1 MRPHKASGS
10 AVAVTATAA
19 PKPSAGDTVDVTPLF
34 ESDPQIGNYREH
46 FDFRI
51 DQFKGTL
58 ATIEANAG
66 SLASFAGAFNTQYGF
81 IRDEE
86 KGATVYREWAPGA
99 VGAQLIG
106 DFNNWEGWDM
116 QRDDFGVWSVTVPDV
131 DGKAAIPHAS
141 RVKIR
146 LQHPEGWWVD
156 RLPAWITWATVEAGK
171 MGAKYDGIYWNPG
184 KEERHVWKNE
194 RPGPMDADSGKESL
208 KIYEAHVGMSSPD
221 EQVASYRYFAD
232 HVLPRIKK
240 GGYNAVQLMAIQEH
254 AYYASFGY
262 HVTNPFAVSS
272 RSGTPE
278 DLKYLVDKA
287 HELGIRVLL
296 DIVHSHISSNADDGL
311 AGFDFGQ
318 GRGENYFL
326 QGDAGYHRQWDSRL
340 LDYSCYETLR
350 YLLSNVKYWLDEY
363 NFDGFRFDG
372 VTSMLY
378 HHHGIDVGFTGDYNE
393 YFSMAT
399 NTDAI
404 VYLMLANKL
413 THELVPSAITVAE
426 DVSGMPGLCRRV
438 DDGGVGFDYRLG
450 MGLPDFWIRY
460 LKHVRDEDW
469 KMSELVNALCNRRY
483 TEKTVGYAESHDQA
497 LVGDQTIAFRLM
509 GAEMYEGM
517 SSLNEPSEVVI
528 RGMALH
534 KMIRLVTMA
543 LGGEAYLNFMGNELG
558 HPEWI
563 DFPREGNDWS
573 YKYCRRQWNLADEGH
588 LRYTELLEFD
598 EDCMNLDST
607 YGFVSSPTQWVT
619 MMDDDR
625 QVLVAERGPLVF
637 VFNFNPFED
646 FEGLK
651 VPVPEPGKYKIV
663 LDADKRCVV
672 PALSGGASVGEPRS
686 ESLASPRLAS
696 FRVHPGR
703 CILRPRPPLSHSV
716 VRFARLLARQIC
728 VPRRLGHGALLLAGR
743 RRDVRRLRSRPV
755 HPSAGPQAQRD
766 RLRQR
771 RVDEEAGGEGGE
783 GHHQERQ
790 EGMTTGSWLTQ

>member
-1 MRPHKASGS
+1 MPVYCH
-10 AVAVTATAA
+10 
-19 PKPSAGDTVDVTPLF
+19 L
-34 ESDPQIGNYREH
+34 Q
-46 FDFRI
+46 
-51 DQFKGTL
+51 TL
-58 ATIEANAG
+58 STIELYAG
-66 SLASFAGAFNTQYGF
+66 SLSSFADSFNKQYGF
-81 IRDEE
+81 IREQ
-86 KGATVYREWAPGA
+86 GATVYKEWAPGA
-99 VGAQLIG
+99 SAAQLIG
-106 DFNNWEGWDM
+106 DFNGWEGWDM
-116 QRDDFGVWSVTVPDV
+116 QRDDFGVWSVRVPDV
-131 DGKAAIPHAS
+131 DGKPGIPHGS

-146 LQHPEGWWVD
+146 LQHPGGWWLD
-156 RLPAWITWATVEAGK
+156 RIPAWITWATVEAGK
-171 MGAKYDGIYWNPG
+171 MGAKYDGIYWNPP
-184 KEERHVWKNE
+184 ESERHVWKNG
-194 RPGPMDADSGKESL
+194 RPSRMDPNSESL

-232 HVLPRIKK
+232 HVIPRIKK

-287 HELGIRVLL
+287 HEHGIRVLL

-318 GRGENYFL
+318 GLGENYFL
-326 QGDAGYHRQWDSRL
+326 QGEAGYHRQWDSKL

-350 YLLSNVKYWLDEY
+350 YLLSNVRYWLDEY
-363 NFDGFRFDG
+363 QFDGFRFDG

-393 YFSMAT
+393 YFSMST
-399 NTDAI
+399 NIDAI

-413 THELVPSAITVAE
+413 THELVPSALTIAE
-426 DVSGMPGLCRRV
+426 DVSGMPGLCRTTDV
-438 DDGGVGFDYRLG
+438 GGVGFDYRLG

-469 KMSELVNALCNRRY
+469 KMSEIVNALCNRRY

-528 RGMALH
+528 RGMSLH

-598 EDCMNLDST
+598 EDCMELDDK
-607 YGFVSSPTQWVT
+607 YGFISSPTQWVT
-619 MMDDDR
+619 MMDDAR
-625 QVLVAERGPLVF
+625 QILVAERGALVF

-646 FEGLK
+646 FDGLK

-663 LDADKRCVV
+663 LDADKRFASRVGWDAEHFSSPV
-672 PALSGGASVGEPRS
+672 EDETFGGYERGQYINV
-686 ESLASPRLAS
+686 LA
-696 FRVHPGR
+696 
-703 CILRPRPPLSHSV
+703 
-716 VRFARLLARQIC
+716 
-728 VPRRLGHGALLLAGR
+728 PRR
-743 RRDVRRLRSRPV
+743 
-755 HPSAGPQAQRD
+755 SAT
-766 RLRQR
+766 
-771 RVDEEAGGEGGE
+771 VFVKDEEKKQAPEKAKNVSKAE
-783 GHHQERQ
+783 DTKKVNQ
-790 EGMTTGSWLTQ
+790 MT

>member
-1 MRPHKASGS
+1 M
-10 AVAVTATAA
+10 
-19 PKPSAGDTVDVTPLF
+19 
-34 ESDPQIGNYREH
+34 Y
-46 FDFRI
+46 
-51 DQFKGTL
+51 
-58 ATIEANAG
+58 AG
-66 SLASFAGAFNTQYGF
+66 SLSSFADSFNKEYGF
-81 IRDEE
+81 IREQ
-86 KGATVYREWAPGA
+86 GATLYKEWAPGA
-99 VGAQLIG
+99 IGAQLIG
-106 DFNNWEGWDM
+106 DFNGWEGWDM
-116 QRDDFGVWSVTVPDV
+116 QRDDFGVWSVRVPDV
-131 DGKAAIPHAS
+131 DGKPGIPHGS

-146 LQHPEGWWVD
+146 LQHPGGWWLD
-156 RLPAWITWATVEAGK
+156 RIPAWITWATVEAGK
-171 MGAKYDGIYWNPG
+171 MGAKYDGIYWNPAKG
-184 KEERHVWKNE
+184 ERHVWKNK
-194 RPGPMDADSGKESL
+194 RPGRMDPASESL

-232 HVLPRIKK
+232 HVIPRIKK

-287 HELGIRVLL
+287 HEHGIRVLL
-296 DIVHSHISSNADDGL
+296 DIVHSHMSSNADDGI

-318 GRGENYFL
+318 GLGENYFL
-326 QGDAGYHRQWDSRL
+326 QGEAGYHRQWDSRL

-350 YLLSNVKYWLDEY
+350 YLLSNVRYWLDEY
-363 NFDGFRFDG
+363 QFDGFRFDG

-393 YFSMAT
+393 YFSMST
-399 NTDAI
+399 NIDAI

-413 THELVPSAITVAE
+413 THNLVPSALTIAE
-426 DVSGMPGLCRRV
+426 DVSGMPGLCRTTDV
-438 DDGGVGFDYRLG
+438 GGVGFDYRLG

-469 KMSELVNALCNRRY
+469 KMSEIVNALCNRRY

-509 GAEMYEGM
+509 GAEMYDGM
-517 SSLNEPSEVVI
+517 SSLNEPSEVII

-543 LGGEAYLNFMGNELG
+543 LGGEAYLNFMGNEMG

-598 EDCMNLDST
+598 EDCMKLDGT

-619 MMDDDR
+619 MMDDRR
-625 QVLVAERGPLVF
+625 QILVAERGPLVF

-646 FEGLK
+646 FDGLK

-663 LDADKRCVV
+663 LDADKRFASRVGWDAEHFSSPV
-672 PALSGGASVGEPRS
+672 EDEAFGGYERGQYIKVLAPKRS
-686 ESLASPRLAS
+686 ATV
-696 FRVHPGR
+696 FVK
-703 CILRPRPPLSHSV
+703 
-716 VRFARLLARQIC
+716 
-728 VPRRLGHGALLLAGR
+728 
-743 RRDVRRLRSRPV
+743 
-755 HPSAGPQAQRD
+755 
-766 RLRQR
+766 
-771 RVDEEAGGEGGE
+771 DEEKKQAPEKARDHPKVAKGTTK
-783 GHHQERQ
+783 ER
-790 EGMTTGSWLTQ
+790 TQATNQT